1 QWDETGPYTL
11 GKALATFLVFVA
23 KTGFFVFFYMW
34 VRWTVPRFRYDQLM
48 SLGWKVLLPIA
59 LVYLVLISTAIVLM
73 DMAGLGRGA
82 TFGYAMGA
90 LNLVCVVLLFL
101 VLDRGRLVSPASG
114 RLSPEEIER
123 LRRRAPMR
131 ATLAPEEI
139 R

>member
-1 QWDETGPYTL
+1 TL
-11 GKALATFLVFVA
+11 
-23 KTGFFVFFYMW
+23 
-34 VRWTVPRFRYDQLM
+34 PRFRYDQLM
-48 SLGWKVLLPIA
+48 SLGWKIMLPVA
-59 LVYLVLISTAIVLM
+59 LVYLVLVSTAIVLF

-90 LNLVCVVLLFL
+90 LNLVCVVVLFL